1 MNDVPT
7 PEASFDTLGD
17 RAAGGDGRAEA
28 VLFEELRVRF
38 LTITKRRVQPDH
50 VEDVVQD
57 ALRIILGKYR
67 ERSRD
72 CGLLVWSLTVLRNVI
87 GNHYQTRRRETERT
101 TQVEDW
107 QRIGEETPC
116 KDPSG
121 GLDHDE
127 TAGLLENAVAELAR
141 RSPRCGD
148 IFRHILESHERGGG
162 QREIS
167 QRAFE
172 TVCLEHPDLTRNTF
186 YVALHRC
193 RAQLRSL
200 MDRME
205 TGVGHA

>member
-1 MNDVPT
+1 MIQSHDDNTVFARQAVDLART
-7 PEASFDTLGD
+7 ISSGD
-17 RAAGGDGRAEA
+17 SPWIKA
-28 VLFEELRVRF
+28 RV
-38 LTITKRRVQPDH
+38 
-50 VEDVVQD
+50 
-57 ALRIILGKYR
+57 
-67 ERSRD
+67 
-72 CGLLVWSLTVLRNVI
+72 
-87 GNHYQTRRRETERT
+87 
-101 TQVEDW
+101 W
-107 QRIGEETPC
+107 QRIGEETPG

>member
-7 PEASFDTLGD
+7 PEASLDALGD
-17 RAAGGDGRAEA
+17 RALDGDGRAEA
-28 VLFEELRVRF
+28 ALFEELRVRF

-57 ALRIILGKYR
+57 ALRIVLGKYR

-87 GNHYQTRRRETERT
+87 GNHYQSRKRELDRT

-107 QRIGEETPC
+107 QRIGDSTPGE
-116 KDPSG
+116 DPSRV
-121 GLDHDE
+121 LDEAE
-127 TAGLLENAVAELAR
+127 TAGLLERAVAELTR

-148 IFRHILESHERGGG
+148 IFQHIFASHERGGG

-172 TVCLEHPDLTRNTF
+172 TVREDHPDMTRNTF

-200 MDRME
+200 MDRLE
-205 TGVGHA
+205 TEAGHA